1 LTAAVGSAGFDSDRW
16 RETLRRPDWYLTLQ
30 PEYEALFQRAR
41 AAADPA
47 VAASIA
53 VPIYEFFQERLACGE
68 IVLGATGPA
77 WDGQRM
83 PIDTAVIHHTKL
95 RPGVTWQR
103 LDAIQLIRVY
113 ARYYTHPGAHERH
126 IRGQPI
132 HSGHLRDGRQVFY
145 AYHWLVRED
154 GSSERLLL
162 DGETGWQAGDWNVNC
177 RSVAIAL
184 DANLEHTS
192 PPDAMLAEAARILRE
207 HYPDVAAGR
216 VLGHREVNPR
226 TTCPGGAFLGG
237 WKRRLL
243 EHRLIRES

>member
-1 LTAAVGSAGFDSDRW
+1 
-16 RETLRRPDWYLTLQ
+16 
-30 PEYEALFQRAR
+30 
-41 AAADPA
+41 
-47 VAASIA
+47 
-53 VPIYEFFQERLACGE
+53 
-68 IVLGATGPA
+68 
-77 WDGQRM
+77 
-83 PIDTAVIHHTKL
+83 
-95 RPGVTWQR
+95 
-103 LDAIQLIRVY
+103 
-113 ARYYTHPGAHERH
+113 
-126 IRGQPI
+126 
-132 HSGHLRDGRQVFY
+132 VFY